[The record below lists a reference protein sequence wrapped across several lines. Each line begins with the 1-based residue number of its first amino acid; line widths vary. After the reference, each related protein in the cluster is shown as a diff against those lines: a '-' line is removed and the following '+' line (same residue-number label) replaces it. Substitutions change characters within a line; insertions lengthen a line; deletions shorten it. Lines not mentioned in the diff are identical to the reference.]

1 MRSVPLLSN
10 EGIDMTEIVSS
21 GWDVL
26 DAAHLAMRTTVAG
39 LRGENLELPTPCE
52 QWNVVQVLQHAAGD
66 QLAYASRITG
76 GPGPTENPFEPSGR
90 LDQDAST
97 IIEPA
102 LLAAADA
109 WRTVTEGEDVATPLP
124 QGRMPARLGAG
135 ACALD
140 AAVHAWDVAT
150 ATGQKS
156 PLTNDLA
163 RELMTVAQSIVEP
176 LRAYGAYAA
185 ALEATDG
192 PDDDVARLLR
202 YLGRRPDQAL

>member
-1 MRSVPLLSN
+1 
-10 EGIDMTEIVSS
+10 MTEIQST

-26 DAAHLAMRTTVAG
+26 DAAHVALRTTVGDLKPAD
-39 LRGENLELPTPCE
+39 LELPTPCE

-76 GPGPTENPFEPSGR
+76 GPGPAENPFEPSGR
-90 LDQDAST
+90 LDQAAST
-97 IIEPA
+97 IVEPA

-124 QGRMPARLGAG
+124 QGNLPAWLGAG

-150 ATGQKS
+150 ATGQPS

-163 RELMTVAQSIVEP
+163 RELMTVAQHIVEP

-185 ALEATDG
+185 ALEVTDG
-192 PDDDVARLLR
+192 SDDDVARLLR
-202 YLGRRPDQAL
+202 YLGRRPDWSL

>member
-1 MRSVPLLSN
+1 
-10 EGIDMTEIVSS
+10 MTENLSS
-21 GWDVL
+21 GWDVV
-26 DAAHLAMRTTVAG
+26 DAAHQAMRTTVAG
-39 LRGENLELPTPCE
+39 LRGADLERPTPCE

-76 GPGPTENPFEPSGR
+76 GPGPIENPFEPSGR
-90 LDQDAST
+90 LDQEASA
-97 IIEPA
+97 IFEPA

-109 WRTVTEGEDVATPLP
+109 WRTVNDGEDVATPLP
-124 QGRMPARLGAG
+124 QGSLPAWLGAG

-140 AAVHAWDVAT
+140 AAVHAWDVAA
-150 ATGQKS
+150 ATRAKS

-192 PDDDVARLLR
+192 DDDVARLLR
-202 YLGRRPDQAL
+202 YVGRRPDRAL

>member
-1 MRSVPLLSN
+1 
-10 EGIDMTEIVSS
+10 MTENLSS
-21 GWDVL
+21 GWDVV
-26 DAAHLAMRTTVAG
+26 DAAHRAMRTTVAG
-39 LRGENLELPTPCE
+39 LRGADLERPTPCE

-76 GPGPTENPFEPSGR
+76 GPGPIENPFEPSGR
-90 LDQDAST
+90 LDQEASA
-97 IIEPA
+97 IFEPA

-109 WRTVTEGEDVATPLP
+109 WRTVNDGEDVATPLP
-124 QGRMPARLGAG
+124 QGSLPAWLGAG

-140 AAVHAWDVAT
+140 AAVHAWDVA
-150 ATGQKS
+150 AAIGAKS

-176 LRAYGAYAA
+176 LRTYGAYAA

-192 PDDDVARLLR
+192 DDDVARLLR
-202 YLGRRPDQAL
+202 YAGRRPDRAL